1 MNAKSGKQNFEKSP
15 RSSELR
21 ISSASRTIYR
31 QNMWQVLHT
40 HTPLSNPL
48 VASRAGGGGAVYEV
62 KGGGTEGERNGDRKI
77 EEVYGKEKGRGV
89 RSFLSFFL
97 FTAMTAYIVTKNYY

>member
-1 MNAKSGKQNFEKSP
+1 MNAKSGKQNFDKSP
-15 RSSELR
+15 RSSKPW

-48 VASRAGGGGAVYEV
+48 VASRAGGEAV
-62 KGGGTEGERNGDRKI
+62 KGGGTEGERNRDRKN
-77 EEVYGKEKGRGV
+77 EEVYGKEKGRGE
-89 RSFLSFFL
+89 R
-97 FTAMTAYIVTKNYY
+97 

>member
-15 RSSELR
+15 GSSKLR

-48 VASRAGGGGAVYEV
+48 VASRAGGGEAV
-62 KGGGTEGERNGDRKI
+62 KGGGIEGERNGDRKK
-77 EEVYGKEKGRGV
+77 EEVHGKEKGSWV
-89 RSFLSFFL
+89 RS
-97 FTAMTAYIVTKNYY
+97 AG